1 MTLFDITQIR
11 TIDAGFLGKLHLGQ
25 AVPVSLSCN
34 SATKA
39 FQRKFHEIHYSQ

>member
-1 MTLFDITQIR
+1 
-11 TIDAGFLGKLHLGQ
+11 
-25 AVPVSLSCN
+25 VPVSLSCN